1 MNFENYMVPCVFK
14 MLFGFDCLGCGFQ
27 RALFLL
33 FQGDFLGAF
42 KMYPALYS
50 TLLFFG
56 FLIFH
61 FFDKSKKYKKAVWN
75 FAFINLI
82 FVIFGYYL
90 KHFYF

>member
-1 MNFENYMVPCVFK
+1 MLPCLFK
-14 MLFGFDCLGCGFQ
+14 TLFGIECLGCGFQ

-33 FQGDFLGAF
+33 FQGNFFGAF

-56 FLIFH
+56 FGALYLFQ
-61 FFDKSKKYKKAVWN
+61 KSKNNQKMLWVSAV
-75 FAFINLI
+75 INGL
-82 FVIFGYYL
+82 FMVGGYYF

>member
-1 MNFENYMVPCVFK
+1 VNLEKFMLPCLFK
-14 MLFGFDCLGCGFQ
+14 TLFGVECLGCGFQ

-33 FQGDFLGAF
+33 FQGHFFAAF

-56 FLIFH
+56 FLILYYLN
-61 FFDKSKKYKKAVWN
+61 KSNKNK
-75 FAFINLI
+75 NLLWISALVNGI
-82 FVIFGYYL
+82 FMMVGYYF

>member
-1 MNFENYMVPCVFK
+1 MLPCLFK
-14 MLFGFDCLGCGFQ
+14 KLFGIECLGCGFQ

-33 FQGDFLGAF
+33 FQGDFFAAF

-56 FLIFH
+56 FGALYFLH
-61 FFDKSKKYKKAVWN
+61 KSKNNQNLVWISAV
-75 FAFINLI
+75 INGLFMI
-82 FVIFGYYL
+82 GGYYF